1 MTVMV
6 YPSIL
11 FVFANI
17 ENSNPFDRI
26 RKQHHFRIRERA
38 AGIVIAALPVLCH
51 HSSGKEEVLGDALV
65 ASGAINQVDDVANLL
80 VRLLLQSLG
89 ILTLPKFIGK
99 LLHKVGDCDTKLL
112 CLLVLMSRCPS
123 SARIH
128 DVLVAHVHLGQIMWQ
143 RPGPAPKVDLER
155 ERVFSRLA
163 VERPLQW
170 SVGNKS
176 TVPVIFPIDFG
187 GRKAGRQRTAGHDML
202 WPYAIGCVVEIGK
215 VPSTDVHGAHTEAHA
230 TGIDPVEIHQA
241 LEGRLQRRSIVVAGL
256 VRRVRGPQRR
266 RWHTRSKK
274 IRSAKQE
281 DIHGSSLIDKVMNER
296 ILQFDGFE
304 IWDTYRRRADGLP
317 EFAKA
322 LHTLVRG
329 IAGDDC

>member
-128 DVLVAHVHLGQIMWQ
+128 DVLVSHFHLGQIMWQ
-143 RPGPAPKVDLER
+143 RPAGAPKVDLER
-155 ERVFSRLA
+155 ERVFPRLA
-163 VERPLQW
+163 VEHPLQR

-176 TVPVIFPIDFG
+176 TVPIIFPIDFC
-187 GRKAGRQRTAGHDML
+187 GRKTRRQRAAGHDML
-202 WPYAIGCVVEIGK
+202 CSYVMGGGVEIGK
-215 VPSTDVHGAHTEAHA
+215 VSSSNIDGADAEAH
-230 TGIDPVEIHQA
+230 GPCIDPVEIHQT
-241 LEGRLQRRSIVVAGL
+241 LEDSLQRRSVIVAGL
-256 VRRVRGPQRR
+256 VRGARGPQRR
-266 RWHTRSKK
+266 QRPTRNKK

-281 DIHGSSLIDKVMNER
+281 DVHSSYLIDKVMNKR
-296 ILQFDGFE
+296 IWKLNGFE
-304 IWDTYRRRADGLP
+304 I
-317 EFAKA
+317 
-322 LHTLVRG
+322 
-329 IAGDDC
+329 GDA